1 MVVRSSIRIVCP
13 HLNAEYSWK
22 PRITAI
28 LDIVKSYFIYIRLFL
43 FMKTVKR
50 KNRNGER

>member
-13 HLNAEYSWK
+13 HLNAEYAWK
-22 PRITAI
+22 ARITAI
-28 LDIVKSYFIYIRLFL
+28 LDIVKSYFIYVRLL